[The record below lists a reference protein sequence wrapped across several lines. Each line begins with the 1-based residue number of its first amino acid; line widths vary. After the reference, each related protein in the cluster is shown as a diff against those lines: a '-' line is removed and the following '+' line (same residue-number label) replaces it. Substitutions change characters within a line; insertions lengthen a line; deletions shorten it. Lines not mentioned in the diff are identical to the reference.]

1 MNKIITVVILV
12 LIVISIGCVSN
23 EDGTTNTVKKTPTP
37 TQPSFKTCS
46 NCDGTGEI
54 VETCYNCGG
63 SGRITSSV
71 TCSNCRGTG
80 KVTKSSEE
88 DLKYKRTSLEYKWV
102 DLDDSWLSS
111 NYGIL
116 KSINIEN
123 IDDVGG
129 TFSVKFSAVY
139 HTVTNERVDLKD
151 ITIHHYVGPGQIV
164 EFKAELDVPEKYHD
178 NEDMSK
184 RTVVFSS
191 TSAPTKIVDVLISCP
206 SCSGSGSV
214 EKVEY
219 CTICQGTG
227 EISKECSVCRGTGK
241 VSNT

>member
-1 MNKIITVVILV
+1 MNKITTVAILV
-12 LIVISIGCVSN
+12 LIFITIGCVSN
-23 EDGTTNTVKKTPTP
+23 EE
-37 TQPSFKTCS
+37 TCS

-80 KVTKSSEE
+80 KVTKSTEE
-88 DLKYKRTSLEYKWV
+88 DLDYRETHLESKWV
-102 DLDDSWLSS
+102 DLDDSWFSS
-111 NYGIL
+111 NYGL
-116 KSINIEN
+116 LNRYNIEN

-129 TFSVKFSAVY
+129 TFSLKYSAY
-139 HTVTNERVDLKD
+139 YLTVTGEKVDLED

-164 EFKAELDVPEKYHD
+164 EFKAELDIPEQYYTNKDMRKRIRD
-178 NEDMSK
+178 NLII
-184 RTVVFSS
+184 
-191 TSAPTKIVDVLISCP
+191 SAPTKIIDTLISCP

-227 EISKECSVCRGTGK
+227 EISKECSVCKGTGK
-241 VSNT
+241 V